1 MTSMRGM
8 TSMES
13 MTSMMRTTRRWS
25 SGIVAVLCVL
35 AAAPMP
41 AQDMA
46 PAIAALRDPNAGR
59 RIEALGQLN
68 RAAHAPAAAVVAP
81 LLTDPDDQ
89 VQFAAI
95 DAELTFHLIEPI
107 AERRGM
113 GVNRSRAQEAFDA
126 GPLVRAAGRVP
137 AIVVDQ
143 LITAVADRNARI
155 RFDALHALGVIAE
168 APLGLDESR
177 RLATFLQD
185 PDPVIRAA
193 TARVLG
199 RLRGG
204 AAGDQLVSAL
214 NDPSPLVQAYAAEA
228 LGRLKHDRAVQAL
241 GDRVTYYGKGESAAT
256 ALLALARIGHASSR
270 DLFRARL
277 TDADPAIRRA
287 AVEGVGRVR
296 DRASLEAVRA
306 VARADQAPDAR
317 LAGLFALDRLGEPQ
331 VNGIAL
337 SVGQPAVGAQAV
349 DYLLESGPAAA
360 AAALAAIPK
369 AATPA
374 GKAELAHLVGFVG
387 SATDARA
394 LEAWRRDA
402 DPRVARAA
410 ANAIARLSR

>member
-1 MTSMRGM
+1 MSTFWRG
-8 TSMES
+8 
-13 MTSMMRTTRRWS
+13 
-25 SGIVAVLCVL
+25 VLTAGTVL
-35 AAAPMP
+35 AVSAARVP

-46 PAIAALRDPNAGR
+46 AAIAALRDPNAGR
-59 RIEALGQLN
+59 RIEALRQLN
-68 RAAHAPAAAVVAP
+68 LAAHAPAAEYVAP
-81 LLTDPDDQ
+81 LITDPDDQ

-113 GVNRSRAQEAFDA
+113 GGTRSRAQEAFDA
-126 GPLVRAAGRVP
+126 GPLVRAAGRAP

-143 LITAVADRNARI
+143 LITAVADRHARI

-168 APLGLDESR
+168 APLGLDDTR

-185 PDPVIRAA
+185 PDPVMRTA
-193 TARVLG
+193 TARVIG
-199 RLRGG
+199 RLRGV
-204 AAGDQLVSAL
+204 AAGDALVSAL
-214 NDPSPLVQAYAAEA
+214 NDPSALVQTYAAEA
-228 LGRLKHDRAVQAL
+228 LGRLRHDRAVQAL
-241 GDRVTYYGKGESAAT
+241 ADRVTYYGKGDAAAT

-277 TDADPAIRRA
+277 ADPDAAMRRA
-287 AVEGVGRVR
+287 AIEGLGRVR
-296 DRASLEAVRA
+296 DRASIEAIRTA
-306 VARADQAPDAR
+306 ARADQSADVR

-349 DYLLESGPAAA
+349 DYLLEIGPAAA
-360 AAALAAIPK
+360 PAALAAMPK
-369 AATPA
+369 ATA
-374 GKAELAHLVGFVG
+374 GGRAELAHLMGFVG
-387 SATDARA
+387 SAAEARA
-394 LEAWRRDA
+394 LDAFRRDA